1 MQSYANCVTQKTPCY
16 TFFMNKKDLPDE
28 VLLEKTYAASKV
40 EKTAT
45 LELLEYL
52 VEVDARRLYAIQS
65 CSSLFDFVVRCLG
78 YSRMQASERVNSA
91 RLMMK
96 VPGVQEKI
104 EKGELS
110 MTAASQVYRFLNV
123 EKKSGKEF
131 SNEETIDLID
141 ECAQKS
147 TREIEKTLL
156 REATEETKL
165 RYSEKIKEVSESLTE
180 LKFLIPEST
189 YQKLT
194 EVKNLIGHES
204 LKDIF
209 DQAMDALLHH
219 HQKKQG
225 RITPVRKANVNLTG
239 EESLSP
245 NETGASDPLI
255 KNREVQVGLA
265 ANQKTSRFIS
275 IRSKRIVSER
285 SKGQCEYVNPQTL
298 ERCNCRYRLQI
309 DHVTPKAKGGSNEVE
324 NLRHLCFQ
332 HNQRAAM
339 EEGISLRGQNQ
350 FWN

>member
-1 MQSYANCVTQKTPCY
+1 MT
-16 TFFMNKKDLPDE
+16 
-28 VLLEKTYAASKV
+28 
-40 EKTAT
+40 
-45 LELLEYL
+45 
-52 VEVDARRLYAIQS
+52 
-65 CSSLFDFVVRCLG
+65 
-78 YSRMQASERVNSA
+78 
-91 RLMMK
+91 K

-131 SNEETIDLID
+131 SKEETINLID
-141 ECAQKS
+141 ECATKS

-209 DQAMDALLHH
+209 DQAMDALLYH
-219 HQKKQG
+219 HQTKQG
-225 RITPVRKANVNLTG
+225 RITPARKSNVILMEQQKSKKDLG
-239 EESLSP
+239 EEDEEARP
-245 NETGASDPLI
+245 GEI
-255 KNREVQVGLA
+255 KVKKEQSGLA
-265 ANQKTSRFIS
+265 ANQNSMNLAFTQPAGKTAAKIVRPKNPSWFIS
-275 IRSKRIVSER
+275 IHSKRIVSER
-285 SKGQCEYVNPQTL
+285 SKGQCEYVNPQTK

-339 EEGISLRGQNQ
+339 EEGISIRGQAQ
-350 FWN
+350 FWY